1 MLQLV
6 SVSRPDSGPPRRRLG
21 GGAAGPVQ
29 PSFFLE
35 GRGRLRFAGLLD
47 AAGFTA
53 PEPSPP
59 VGRLGRA
66 GLEAGA
72 LAGRV
77 PVALAARAAGLGTD
91 GPVAAVGS
99 EALAVRV
106 ALVVAAA
113 AAAPVVLFARSDGAA
128 SAKRSS
134 MRRSRSARSSLV
146 TNPRTPSCRATSLRM
161 TSIRRSVPRLPPWA
175 RSSRTSWALS
185 PERDSSRRN
194 SSALERASSSRSK
207 PASRAF
213 FTFSSRGIPHRTAK
227 TAFVLALV
235 STVAVAVLL
244 SCACSGVPSSKNR
257 VHGSSR
263 VVADDRRR
271 GRDRQVLALGDAA
284 EHEGEG

>member
-106 ALVVAAA
+106 ALVVAVV